1 MTREEMIALA
11 LASGFKDKHMEA
23 MFYESGPYELS
34 FPTAALESF
43 YRAAFAAGQ
52 TEMRERQVSLLRKNA
67 HTFARNLVDEAR
79 ALPIDGELV
88 GSKGENECTALR
100 EALAQPEPEPVVPIH
115 QWRKR
120 GGNWIDADHNEAY
133 ARIDDVY
140 EARTLYLAPPVPK
153 VPKDLKLAP
162 STPTKEMLNAYR
174 YSLGPIENYKAMLA
188 AAPEYKE
195 TLK

>member
-1 MTREEMIALA
+1 MIALA

-88 GSKGENECTALR
+88 GSKGEN
-100 EALAQPEPEPVVPIH
+100 EPVVPIH